1 MPETPTGGPRV
12 PARPPRDNRSNHT
25 ACSRVHLT
33 MGTSTWDKTLTTAAI
48 ITAILVPI
56 VVIWLM
62 WSMAR

>member
-1 MPETPTGGPRV
+1 
-12 PARPPRDNRSNHT
+12 
-25 ACSRVHLT
+25 